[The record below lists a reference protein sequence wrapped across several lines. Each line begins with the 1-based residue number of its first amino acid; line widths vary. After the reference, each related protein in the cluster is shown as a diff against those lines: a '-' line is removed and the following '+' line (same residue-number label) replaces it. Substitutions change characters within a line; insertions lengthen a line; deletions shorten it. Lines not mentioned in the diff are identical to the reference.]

1 MTEPSA
7 AELAADV
14 ELGNDERPR
23 SATGQALDEQALNA
37 VREVLPDWDVQ
48 PFQLSRAVDVPG
60 GTQALRTALEQVV
73 TRTGRTPEFLIT
85 GDHLVVRVG
94 TEGAAGVTAD
104 DVELATALDPV
115 FPVRRPAGT
124 SPAA

>member
-23 SATGQALDEQALNA
+23 GATGQVLDEQALNA

-85 GDHLVVRVG
+85 GDHLVVRVR
-94 TEGAAGVTAD
+94 TEGVAGVTAD